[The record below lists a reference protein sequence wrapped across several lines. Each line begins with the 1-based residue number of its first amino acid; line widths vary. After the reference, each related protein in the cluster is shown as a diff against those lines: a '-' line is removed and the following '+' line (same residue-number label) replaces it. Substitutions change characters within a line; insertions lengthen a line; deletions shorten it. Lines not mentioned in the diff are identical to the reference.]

1 MRTTLHLFTTL
12 LFLLFAVNSFAQ
24 QQVVF
29 AYDAAGN
36 QQERQLIC
44 VNCTQA
50 NAKVTDVIKLINQ
63 DSIDLAK
70 LQALKTQD
78 SIALAGRKITAYPN
92 PLTEVLNVKWYASD
106 NTYVSQINV
115 YSMLGVRVYH
125 QTLRQQQN
133 YVSISFLSLNSGV
146 YEVQAIYNDGRQE
159 IIKVVKK

>member
-1 MRTTLHLFTTL
+1 MRPTLHLFATL
-12 LFLLFAVNSFAQ
+12 LFLLFAANSFAQ
-24 QQVVF
+24 HQVIF

-50 NAKVTDVIKLINQ
+50 DVKQTKILDRVAQ
-63 DSIDLAK
+63 DSLAQAQ

-106 NTYVSQINV
+106 NSYVSQINV
-115 YSMLGVRVYH
+115 FSMLGVRVFSKAFG
-125 QTLRQQQN
+125 QQQN
-133 YVSISFLSLNSGV
+133 NVSISFLSFSSGMYV
-146 YEVQAIYNDGRQE
+146 VQAIYNDGRQE
-159 IIKVVKK
+159 KIKVVKK